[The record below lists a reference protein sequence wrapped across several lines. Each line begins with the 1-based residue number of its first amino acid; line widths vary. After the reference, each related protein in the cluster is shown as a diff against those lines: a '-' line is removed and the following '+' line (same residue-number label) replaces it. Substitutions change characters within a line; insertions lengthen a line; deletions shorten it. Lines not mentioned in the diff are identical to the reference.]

1 MISQLVLQRSS
12 THTVYTSI
20 ELYTNKSRVKS
31 ALVAL
36 ADMTDIFMMYYAIDL
51 FPLIKVY

>member
-20 ELYTNKSRVKS
+20 ELYTNKSQVKS